1 MKRQAK
7 RLWVL
12 LLSLC
17 LALTMTAV
25 PAAGEEGSVASTA
38 IEEVNEAAN
47 LQAAID
53 KTENATVRLTAD
65 LTISTTL
72 IVNREVTLDLNGFML
87 KYENSEQNGSVIKVE
102 SSGKLTITD
111 SRPEATSHKFKENE
125 DGLWVLDESGDK
137 IVTGSIIT
145 GGTGT
150 RIDDENINY
159 NFGGGIYIVGGQCTM
174 EGGSIVG
181 CQAIAAYSLG
191 YGGGVYAD
199 ENATFT
205 MKVGSKVVGC
215 RANNGGGVCSD
226 TGTTV
231 TMEQG
236 ANIISCRADNGGGV
250 HVAGGTFNMEG
261 GMIASCYA
269 SGNSGGG
276 VEVSSEA
283 ATFIMQGDAEIH
295 DCRVKGSN
303 GVPPGRGGGVAAWGL
318 FYMRDNSKI
327 TDCTAGEGSKGE
339 GGGVYATGNFEMSGN
354 AVIENCTATKG
365 GGVFSFL
372 ITTIS
377 GNAKIDGT
385 VYNIHTLNANGGTIT
400 GKVINENEN
409 DSASH
414 FIGKITGDINGSI
427 TIFTGEVENKR
438 GGIIAGGI
446 FEGKVT
452 NKSGGIINNGTF
464 KGEVTNNGGIID
476 GGMFYGNVA
485 GIDEKAY
492 YIISFKNGDR
502 DYAKQYI
509 IATTANAKATEPLAP
524 TREGYTFG
532 GWYNGSAPWDFENGI
547 VTQSM
552 ALTAKWTSTSSS
564 GGRGHYSRTQ
574 TPQITCGSGGK
585 AVLSADGRTLTITPD
600 AEKEIDKVMLNG
612 KELGE
617 VMTVTNLKTGDKV
630 EISFKDKVT
639 EPTKEELDKQVKEAV
654 AKVKL
659 KARSVKLK
667 NGRLRITI
675 SGDVQDLQNLQE
687 LGYTVKYKNYRST
700 RKASKYKAALEKAGT
715 TFTTGKGTKG
725 TRYYYKAR
733 LMVYDKDGRLIAKS
747 ELKQCRYA
755 TRILGK

>member
-38 IEEVNEAAN
+38 IEEVNKAAN

-150 RIDDENINY
+150 RIDDENSNY

-181 CQAIAAYSLG
+181 CQAIAAYSPG

-215 RANNGGGVCSD
+215 RA
-226 TGTTV
+226 
-231 TMEQG
+231 
-236 ANIISCRADNGGGV
+236 DNGGGV
-250 HVAGGTFNMEG
+250 HVADGTFNMEG

-276 VEVSSEA
+276 VEVSSGA
-283 ATFIMQGDAEIH
+283 ATFIMQGDAKIH

-303 GVPPGRGGGVAAWGL
+303 GAPPGRGGGVAAWGA
-318 FYMRDNSKI
+318 FYMQGNSKI
-327 TDCTAGEGSKGE
+327 TYCTAGDQSGGE

-354 AVIENCTATKG
+354 AVIENCIATKG
-365 GGVFSFL
+365 GGVYNCL
-372 ITTIS
+372 NTTIKD
-377 GNAKIDGT
+377 NAMIDGT
-385 VYNIHTLNANGGTIT
+385 IYNERLLNVNGGTIT

-414 FIGKITGDINGSI
+414 FIGKITGDINSSD
-427 TIFTGEVENKR
+427 TIFNGEVENKY
-438 GGIIAGGI
+438 GGVIEKGIFKSEVTNEDGGVISGGI
-446 FEGKVT
+446 FEGDVT
-452 NKSGGIINNGTF
+452 NESGGIINNGTF
-464 KGEVTNNGGIID
+464 KGEVTNNGGIH
-476 GGMFYGNVA
+476 GGMFYGNMT

-509 IATTANAKATEPLAP
+509 IARTANPKATKPLAP

-639 EPTKEELDKQVKEAV
+639 EPAKEELDKQVKEAV

-659 KARSVKLK
+659 KARSIKLK
-667 NGRLRITI
+667 DGRLRVMI
-675 SGDVQDLQNLQE
+675 SCDVQDLQNLQE
-687 LGYTVKYKNYRST
+687 LGYMVKYKFYRSM
-700 RKASKYKAALEKAGT
+700 RKASSYKAALEKAGK

-733 LMVYDKDGRLIAKS
+733 LMLYDKDGRLIAKS

-755 TRILGK
+755 TRILGR

>member
-1 MKRQAK
+1 MSAQ
-7 RLWVL
+7 
-12 LLSLC
+12 
-17 LALTMTAV
+17 TTTAEV
-25 PAAGEEGSVASTA
+25 QTAEELKTA
-38 IEEVNEAAN
+38 IA
-47 LQAAID
+47 D
-53 KTENATVRLTAD
+53 TGKTEVKLTSD
-65 LTISTTL
+65 ITIDTTL
-72 IVNREVTLDLNGFML
+72 EVSRAVTLDLNGYVL
-87 KYENSEQNGSVIKVE
+87 KYENSNGDKGSVIKVE
-102 SSGKLTITD
+102 SGGKLTLID
-111 SRPEATSHKFKENE
+111 SQPNKEHKFNENQN
-125 DGLWVLDESGDK
+125 GLWVLDESGDK
-137 IVTGSIIT
+137 IVNGGIIT
-145 GGTGT
+145 GGTGGQ
-150 RIDDENINY
+150 IPYPSNPN
-159 NFGGGIYIVGGQCTM
+159 NHFNGGGGIYIAGGKCTM
-174 EGGSIVG
+174 SGGSIVG
-181 CQAIAAYSLG
+181 CQAIVAYSLG

-276 VEVSSEA
+276 VEVSSGA

-303 GVPPGRGGGVAAWGL
+303 GVPPGRGGGVAAWGA
-318 FYMRDNSKI
+318 FYMQGNSKI
-327 TDCTAGEGSKGE
+327 TYCTAGDQSGGE
-339 GGGVYATGNFEMSGN
+339 GGGVYVTGKFKMSGN
-354 AVIENCTATKG
+354 AAIENCTAKKG

-385 VYNIHTLNANGGTIT
+385 VYNIHTLNVNGGTIT

-438 GGIIAGGI
+438 GGIIEKGIFKSEVTNEDGGIIAGGI
-446 FEGKVT
+446 FEGKVA
-452 NKSGGIINNGTF
+452 NQSGGIINNGTF
-464 KGEVTNNGGIID
+464 KGEVTNNGGIIH
-476 GGMFYGNVA
+476 GGMFYGNVT
-485 GIDEKAY
+485 GIDEKEY

-509 IATTANAKATEPLAP
+509 IATTANPKATEPSAP

-639 EPTKEELDKQVKEAV
+639 EPAKEELDKQVKEAV

-659 KARSVKLK
+659 KARSIKLK
-667 NGRLRITI
+667 DGRLRITI
-675 SGDVQDLQNLQE
+675 SCAVQDLQNLQE
-687 LGYTVKYKNYRST
+687 LGYMVKYKFYRSM
-700 RKASKYKAALEKAGT
+700 RKASSYKAALEKAGK

>member
-1 MKRQAK
+1 MKRKAK
-7 RLWVL
+7 RLWTL
-12 LLSLC
+12 LLCLC
-17 LALTMTAV
+17 LVLTMTAV
-25 PAAGEEGSVASTA
+25 PAAGEETGVHSVNDATKLQEALNNESYGIVKLADDITTA
-38 IEEVNEAAN
+38 
-47 LQAAID
+47 
-53 KTENATVRLTAD
+53 ATLT
-65 LTISTTL
+65 
-72 IVNREVTLDLNGFML
+72 VNREVTLDLNGYVL
-87 KYENSEQNGSVIKVE
+87 KYENSNGDKGSVIKVE
-102 SSGKLTITD
+102 SGGKLTLID
-111 SRPEATSHKFKENE
+111 SQPNKEHKFNENQN
-125 DGLWVLDESGDK
+125 GLWVLDENGDK
-137 IVTGSIIT
+137 TVNGGIIT

-150 RIDDENINY
+150 RIDDEKINY

-215 RANNGGGVCSD
+215 IANNGGGVCSD

-339 GGGVYATGNFEMSGN
+339 GGGVYATDNFEMSGN

-365 GGVFSFL
+365 GGVYNCL
-372 ITTIS
+372 NTTIND
-377 GNAKIDGT
+377 NAMIDGT

-438 GGIIAGGI
+438 GGIIEKGIFKSEVTNEDGGIIAGGI

-452 NKSGGIINNGTF
+452 NQSGGIINNGTF
-464 KGEVTNNGGIID
+464 KGEVTNNGGIIH
-476 GGMFYGNVA
+476 GGMFYGNVT
-485 GIDEKAY
+485 GIDEKEY
-492 YIISFKNGDR
+492 YIISFKNGER

-509 IATTANAKATEPLAP
+509 IATTANPKATEPSAP

-552 ALTAKWTSTSSS
+552 TLTAKWTSTSSS

-574 TPQITCGSGGK
+574 TPQV
-585 AVLSADGRTLTITPD
+585 A
-600 AEKEIDKVMLNG
+600 
-612 KELGE
+612 
-617 VMTVTNLKTGDKV
+617 
-630 EISFKDKVT
+630 
-639 EPTKEELDKQVKEAV
+639 AV
-654 AKVKL
+654 AVRQFFQQM
-659 KARSVKLK
+659 A
-667 NGRLRITI
+667 
-675 SGDVQDLQNLQE
+675 E
-687 LGYTVKYKNYRST
+687 H
-700 RKASKYKAALEKAGT
+700 
-715 TFTTGKGTKG
+715 
-725 TRYYYKAR
+725 
-733 LMVYDKDGRLIAKS
+733 
-747 ELKQCRYA
+747 
-755 TRILGK
+755 

>member
-1 MKRQAK
+1 MKRKAK
-7 RLWVL
+7 RLWTL
-12 LLSLC
+12 LLCLC
-17 LALTMTAV
+17 LVLTMTAV

-150 RIDDENINY
+150 RIDDGNSNY

-181 CQAIAAYSLG
+181 CHAFTDDFYYG
-191 YGGGVYAD
+191 YGGGVYVSEDAS
-199 ENATFT
+199 FT
-205 MKVGSKVVGC
+205 MK
-215 RANNGGGVCSD
+215 
-226 TGTTV
+226 
-231 TMEQG
+231 QG
-236 ANIISCRADNGGGV
+236 AKITGCTANNGGGV

-276 VEVSSEA
+276 VEVSSET

-400 GKVINENEN
+400 GNVTNENE
-409 DSASH
+409 DAPH
-414 FIGKITGDINGSI
+414 RTGTITGDINSSD
-427 TIFTGEVENKR
+427 TIFNGEVENKY
-438 GGIIAGGI
+438 GGVIEKGIFKSEVTNEDGGVISGGI
-446 FEGKVT
+446 FEGDVT
-452 NKSGGIINNGTF
+452 NESGGIINNGTF
-464 KGEVTNNGGIID
+464 KGEVTNNGGIHD
-476 GGMFYGNVA
+476 GMFYGNVT

-509 IATTANAKATEPLAP
+509 IARTANSKATKPLAP

-532 GWYNGSAPWDFENGI
+532 GWYNDNTAWDFNAD

-552 ALTAKWTSTSSS
+552 TLTAKWTSTSSS
-564 GGRGHYSRTQ
+564 GGHYNRTQ
-574 TPQITCGSGGK
+574 TPQVTCGSGGK

-600 AEKEIDKVMLNG
+600 AEKEIDKVTLNG

-639 EPTKEELDKQVKEAV
+639 EPAKEELDKQVKEAV

-659 KARSVKLK
+659 KARSIKLK
-667 NGRLRITI
+667 DGRLRITI
-675 SGDVQDLQNLQE
+675 SCDVQDLQNLQE
-687 LGYTVKYKNYRST
+687 LGYMVKYKFYRSM
-700 RKASKYKAALEKAGT
+700 RKASSYKAALEKAGK

-733 LMVYDKDGRLIAKS
+733 LMLYDKDGRLIAKS

-755 TRILGK
+755 TRILGR

>member
-1 MKRQAK
+1 MKRKAK
-7 RLWVL
+7 RLWTL
-12 LLSLC
+12 LLCLC

-25 PAAGEEGSVASTA
+25 PAVG
-38 IEEVNEAAN
+38 EAAEEQSVTDATA
-47 LQAAID
+47 LQAALNNNNYGTVKLADDI
-53 KTENATVRLTAD
+53 TTAATLTVSR
-65 LTISTTL
+65 T
-72 IVNREVTLDLNGFML
+72 VTLDLNGYVL
-87 KYENSEQNGSVIKVE
+87 KYENSNGDKGSVIKVE
-102 SSGKLTITD
+102 SGGKLTIID
-111 SRPEATSHKFKENE
+111 SQPTKEHKFIENQ
-125 DGLWVLDESGDK
+125 DGLWVLDENGDK
-137 IVTGSIIT
+137 IVNGGIIT
-145 GGTGT
+145 GGMGT
-150 RIDDENINY
+150 ISTLVGSQRY
-159 NFGGGIYIVGGQCTM
+159 FGGGVFVSGNAEFVM
-174 EGGSIVG
+174 SGGSIVG

-205 MKVGSKVVGC
+205 MKAGSKVVGC

-276 VEVSSEA
+276 VEVSSET

-303 GVPPGRGGGVAAWGL
+303 GAPPGHGGGVAAWGL

-339 GGGVYATGNFEMSGN
+339 GGGVYATGNFEMSDN

-400 GKVINENEN
+400 GKVTNENE
-409 DSASH
+409 DAPH
-414 FIGKITGDINGSI
+414 RTGTITGDINSSD
-427 TIFTGEVENKR
+427 TIFNDEVENKSGGIIEKGIFKSEVTNED

-452 NKSGGIINNGTF
+452 NESGGIINNGTF
-464 KGEVTNNGGIID
+464 KGEVTNNGGIIH

-485 GIDEKAY
+485 GIDEDAY
-492 YIISFKNGDR
+492 YIISFKDGNQ

-509 IATTANAKATEPLAP
+509 IATTTNAKATEPLAP

-532 GWYNGSAPWDFENGI
+532 GWYNGNTPWDFENGI

-552 ALTAKWTSTSSS
+552 TLTAKWTSTSSS
-564 GGRGHYSRTQ
+564 GGHYNRTQ
-574 TPQITCGSGGK
+574 TPQITCGTGGK
-585 AVLSADGRTLTITPD
+585 SVLSADGRTLTITPD
-600 AEKEIDKVMLNG
+600 IDKEIDKVTLNG
-612 KELGE
+612 KELGA
-617 VMTVTNLKTGDKV
+617 VAMVTNLKTGDKV

-659 KARSVKLK
+659 KARSIKLK
-667 NGRLRITI
+667 DGRLRITI
-675 SGDVQDLQNLQE
+675 SCDVQNLQE
-687 LGYTVKYKNYRST
+687 LGYTVKYKFYRST
-700 RKASKYKAALEKAGT
+700 NKASKYKAALEKVGT
-715 TFTTGKGTKG
+715 TVMTGKGTKG

-733 LMVYDKDGRLIAKS
+733 LMVYDKEGKLIAKS
-747 ELKQCRYA
+747 ELQ
-755 TRILGK
+755 

>member
-1 MKRQAK
+1 MKRKAK
-7 RLWVL
+7 RLWTL
-12 LLSLC
+12 LLCLC
-17 LALTMTAV
+17 LVLTMTAV
-25 PAAGEEGSVASTA
+25 PAAGEETGVHSVNDATKLQEALNNESYGIVKLADDITTA
-38 IEEVNEAAN
+38 
-47 LQAAID
+47 
-53 KTENATVRLTAD
+53 ATLT
-65 LTISTTL
+65 
-72 IVNREVTLDLNGFML
+72 VNREVTLDLNGYVL
-87 KYENSEQNGSVIKVE
+87 KYENSNGDKGSVIKVE
-102 SSGKLTITD
+102 SGGKLTLID
-111 SRPEATSHKFKENE
+111 SQPNKEHKFNENQN
-125 DGLWVLDESGDK
+125 GLWVLDENGDK
-137 IVTGSIIT
+137 IVNGGIIT

-150 RIDDENINY
+150 RIDDEKINY

-215 RANNGGGVCSD
+215 IANNGGGVCSD
-226 TGTTV
+226 TGATV

-303 GVPPGRGGGVAAWGL
+303 GAPPGRGGGVAAWGL

-414 FIGKITGDINGSI
+414 FIGKIT
-427 TIFTGEVENKR
+427 
-438 GGIIAGGI
+438 
-446 FEGKVT
+446 
-452 NKSGGIINNGTF
+452 
-464 KGEVTNNGGIID
+464 
-476 GGMFYGNVA
+476 
-485 GIDEKAY
+485 
-492 YIISFKNGDR
+492 
-502 DYAKQYI
+502 
-509 IATTANAKATEPLAP
+509 
-524 TREGYTFG
+524 
-532 GWYNGSAPWDFENGI
+532 
-547 VTQSM
+547 
-552 ALTAKWTSTSSS
+552 
-564 GGRGHYSRTQ
+564 
-574 TPQITCGSGGK
+574 
-585 AVLSADGRTLTITPD
+585 
-600 AEKEIDKVMLNG
+600 
-612 KELGE
+612 
-617 VMTVTNLKTGDKV
+617 
-630 EISFKDKVT
+630 
-639 EPTKEELDKQVKEAV
+639 
-654 AKVKL
+654 
-659 KARSVKLK
+659 
-667 NGRLRITI
+667 
-675 SGDVQDLQNLQE
+675 
-687 LGYTVKYKNYRST
+687 
-700 RKASKYKAALEKAGT
+700 
-715 TFTTGKGTKG
+715 
-725 TRYYYKAR
+725 
-733 LMVYDKDGRLIAKS
+733 
-747 ELKQCRYA
+747 
-755 TRILGK
+755 

>member
-1 MKRQAK
+1 M
-7 RLWVL
+7 
-12 LLSLC
+12 
-17 LALTMTAV
+17 
-25 PAAGEEGSVASTA
+25 
-38 IEEVNEAAN
+38 
-47 LQAAID
+47 
-53 KTENATVRLTAD
+53 
-65 LTISTTL
+65 
-72 IVNREVTLDLNGFML
+72 
-87 KYENSEQNGSVIKVE
+87 
-102 SSGKLTITD
+102 
-111 SRPEATSHKFKENE
+111 
-125 DGLWVLDESGDK
+125 
-137 IVTGSIIT
+137 
-145 GGTGT
+145 
-150 RIDDENINY
+150 
-159 NFGGGIYIVGGQCTM
+159 
-174 EGGSIVG
+174 
-181 CQAIAAYSLG
+181 
-191 YGGGVYAD
+191 YAD

-276 VEVSSEA
+276 VEVSSGA

-303 GVPPGRGGGVAAWGL
+303 GAPPGRGGGVAAWGS

-400 GKVINENEN
+400 GNVTNENE
-409 DSASH
+409 DAPH
-414 FIGKITGDINGSI
+414 RTGTITGDINSSG
-427 TIFTGEVENKR
+427 TIFNGEVENKK
-438 GGIIAGGI
+438 GGVIEKGIFKNKVTNEADGVISGGI
-446 FEGKVT
+446 FEGDVT
-452 NKSGGIINNGTF
+452 NESGGIINNGTF

-476 GGMFYGNVA
+476 GGMFYGNVT

-509 IATTANAKATEPLAP
+509 IATTANPKATEPPAP

-532 GWYNGSAPWDFENGI
+532 GWYNGNTAWDFNAD

-552 ALTAKWTSTSSS
+552 TLTAKWTSTSSS
-564 GGRGHYSRTQ
+564 GGHYNRTQ

-600 AEKEIDKVMLNG
+600 AEKEIDKVTLNG

-639 EPTKEELDKQVKEAV
+639 EPAKEELDKQVKEAV
-654 AKVKL
+654 SKASL

-667 NGRLRITI
+667 DGRLQITV
-675 SGDVQDLQNLQE
+675 SSDVQDLQA
-687 LGYTVKYKNYRST
+687 LGYTVKYKYYRST
-700 RKASKYKAALEKAGT
+700 RKASGYKAALEKAGT
-715 TFTTGKGTKG
+715 TYTTGKGTKG

-733 LMVYDKDGRLIAKS
+733 FVIYDKDGKLIAKS

-755 TRILGK
+755 TRILRK

>member
-150 RIDDENINY
+150 RIDDENSNY
-159 NFGGGIYIVGGQCTM
+159 NFGGGIYIAGGKCTM
-174 EGGSIVG
+174 SGGSIVG
-181 CQAIAAYSLG
+181 CQAIAAYSPG

-215 RANNGGGVCSD
+215 RANNGGGV
-226 TGTTV
+226 
-231 TMEQG
+231 
-236 ANIISCRADNGGGV
+236 

-261 GMIASCYA
+261 GMITSCYA

-276 VEVSSEA
+276 VEVSSEK

-303 GVPPGRGGGVAAWGL
+303 GAPPGRGGGVAAWGL

-327 TDCTAGEGSKGE
+327 TGCTAGEGSKGE
-339 GGGVYATGNFEMSGN
+339 GGGVYATGNFDMSGN

-400 GKVINENEN
+400 GNVTNENE
-409 DSASH
+409 DAPH
-414 FIGKITGDINGSI
+414 RTGTITGDINSSD
-427 TIFTGEVENKR
+427 TIFNGEVENKK
-438 GGIIAGGI
+438 GGVIEKGSFKHDVTNEAGGTI
-446 FEGKVT
+446 SGGTFEG
-452 NKSGGIINNGTF
+452 N
-464 KGEVTNNGGIID
+464 VTNNGGIIH

-509 IATTANAKATEPLAP
+509 IARTANPKATKPLAP

-532 GWYNGSAPWDFENGI
+532 GWYNGNTAWDFNAD

-552 ALTAKWTSTSSS
+552 TLTAKWTSTSSS
-564 GGRGHYSRTQ
+564 GGHYNRTQ
-574 TPQITCGSGGK
+574 TPQVTCGSGGK

-600 AEKEIDKVMLNG
+600 AEKEIDKVTLNG

-639 EPTKEELDKQVKEAV
+639 EPAKEELDKQVKEAV

-659 KARSVKLK
+659 KARSIKLK
-667 NGRLRITI
+667 DGRLRITI
-675 SGDVQDLQNLQE
+675 SCDVQDLQNLQE
-687 LGYTVKYKNYRST
+687 LGYMVKYKFYRSM
-700 RKASKYKAALEKAGT
+700 RKASSYKAALEKAGK

-733 LMVYDKDGRLIAKS
+733 LMLYDKDGRLIAKS

-755 TRILGK
+755 THILGR

>member
-1 MKRQAK
+1 MSAQ
-7 RLWVL
+7 
-12 LLSLC
+12 
-17 LALTMTAV
+17 TTTAEV
-25 PAAGEEGSVASTA
+25 QTAEELKTA
-38 IEEVNEAAN
+38 IA
-47 LQAAID
+47 D
-53 KTENATVRLTAD
+53 TGKTKVKLTSNITITETLTVSRT
-65 LTISTTL
+65 
-72 IVNREVTLDLNGFML
+72 VTLDLNGHVL
-87 KYENSEQNGSVIKVE
+87 KYENSTQKGSVIKVE
-102 SSGKLTITD
+102 QSGNLTIKD
-111 SRPEATSHKFKENE
+111 SNTVNQTYYFDVDSTSGLWTWNQNATSGGN
-125 DGLWVLDESGDK
+125 S
-137 IVTGSIIT
+137 VTGGIIT

-150 RIDDENINY
+150 CIDDEKINY

-181 CQAIAAYSLG
+181 CQAIAAYRLG

-215 RANNGGGVCSD
+215 IANNGGGVCSD

-276 VEVSSEA
+276 VEVSSKT

-303 GVPPGRGGGVAAWGL
+303 GAPPGRGGGVAAGGA
-318 FYMRDNSKI
+318 FYMQGNSKI
-327 TDCTAGEGSKGE
+327 TYCTAGDQSGGE

-354 AVIENCTATKG
+354 AAIENCTAKKG
-365 GGVFSFL
+365 GGVYNCL
-372 ITTIS
+372 NTTIND
-377 GNAKIDGT
+377 NAMIDGT
-385 VYNIHTLNANGGTIT
+385 IYNERLLNVNGGTIT

-409 DSASH
+409 GSASN

-438 GGIIAGGI
+438 DGIIEKGIFKSEVTNEDGGIIAGGI

-452 NKSGGIINNGTF
+452 NQSGGIINNGTF
-464 KGEVTNNGGIID
+464 KGEVTNNGGIIH
-476 GGMFYGNVA
+476 GGMFYGNVT
-485 GIDEKAY
+485 GIDEKEY

-509 IATTANAKATEPLAP
+509 IARTANPKATEPSAP

-532 GWYNGSAPWDFENGI
+532 GWYNGNTAWDFNAD

-552 ALTAKWTSTSSS
+552 TLTAKWTAVSTS
-564 GGRGHYSRTQ
+564 GGGYYEWPQ
-574 TPQITCGSGGK
+574 TPQISCGNGGK
-585 AVLSADGRTLTITPD
+585 VVLSADGKTLTITPD
-600 AEKEIDKVMLNG
+600 AGKEIDKVLLNS
-612 KELGE
+612 KDLGA
-617 VMTVTNLKTGDKV
+617 VPAVTNLKNGDKV
-630 EISFKDKVT
+630 EVFFKEKVT
-639 EPTKEELDKQVKEAV
+639 ELTKEELTKQVKEAV
-654 AKVKL
+654 SKASL

-667 NGRLRITI
+667 DGRLQITV
-675 SGDVQDLQNLQE
+675 SSDVQDLQA
-687 LGYTVKYKNYRST
+687 LGYTVKYKYYRST
-700 RKASKYKAALEKAGT
+700 RKASSYKAALEKAGT
-715 TFTTGKGTKG
+715 TYTTGKGTKG

-733 LMVYDKDGRLIAKS
+733 LMIYDKDGKLIAKS

-755 TRILGK
+755 TRILSK